1 MATYTSRIDLLKE
14 LQDSINDGNKLFEAL
29 TELQDD
35 YNLLDRECMMIAKA
49 YLFLTLS
56 NP

>member
-1 MATYTSRIDLLKE
+1 MITYISRVDLLKE
-14 LQDSINDGNKLFEAL
+14 LQDLIKDGNKLFEAL

-35 YNLLDRECMMIAKA
+35 YNLLDRECVMLAKA

>member
-1 MATYTSRIDLLKE
+1 MVTYTSKIDLLKE

-29 TELQDD
+29 TGLQDD
-35 YNLLDRECMMIAKA
+35 YNLLNKECLQLAKA
-49 YLFLTLS
+49 YLFLVLS

>member
-1 MATYTSRIDLLKE
+1 MVTYTSRVDLLKE

-29 TELQDD
+29 TGLQDD
-35 YNLLDRECMMIAKA
+35 YNLLDRECVMIAKA

>member
-1 MATYTSRIDLLKE
+1 MITYTSRIDLLKE

-29 TELQDD
+29 TGLQDD

>member
-1 MATYTSRIDLLKE
+1 MRTYTSRIDLLKE
-14 LQDSINDGNKLFEAL
+14 LENLTKDGNKLFESL

-35 YNLLDRECMMIAKA
+35 YNLLDKECVLLAKA